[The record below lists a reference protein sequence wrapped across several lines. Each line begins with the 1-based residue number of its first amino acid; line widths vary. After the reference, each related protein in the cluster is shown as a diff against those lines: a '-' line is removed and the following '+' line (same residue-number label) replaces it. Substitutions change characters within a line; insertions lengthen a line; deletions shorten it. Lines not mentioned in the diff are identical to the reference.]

1 MAAKQELS
9 AQERYERMTTAPV
22 GPLIASM
29 AVPNIV
35 THIITSVYN
44 LADTF
49 FVGQLGTSA
58 TAAVGV
64 VFSIV
69 SVLNALGF
77 WVATGGSVLMSQ
89 YLGAQKNREANT
101 VFSTAFC
108 LSFGLGVLVCAGGL
122 LGGAPLMRFLGA
134 TETILPYA
142 QEYGFW
148 ILLAAPFT
156 AANTAL
162 AQGLRGEGLARQ
174 YMVGQMAGGLLNMLL
189 DPLFI
194 FGLRW
199 GVGGAALAT
208 AISQAVSWAYMFS
221 FYLRGKTQVKFSV
234 RYLARTGAE
243 YATLLRMGVP
253 SVCRHGCFTINNIVL
268 NTVAGGWGDAA
279 IAAMSITGRLQT
291 LANGVAMGLNQGAQ
305 PVIGYAN
312 GRGDQ
317 KRVRQAYFFML
328 KFSTLVMVV
337 LGAAAIGFTPQL
349 IGVFRNDPEVI
360 RIGARALQMV
370 CLSLPFLNCINC
382 CTTLFQI
389 TGNPLPSSAIILVR
403 TLLFYVPLQLALPQ
417 LWDLAGVQAAGPLA
431 DVLAACVALPMA
443 LRYLKKRAQSAQKPD

>member
-1 MAAKQELS
+1 MAAKKPLTPEQ
-9 AQERYERMTTAPV
+9 QYTRMTTAPV
-22 GPLIASM
+22 GPLIVSM

-49 FVGQLGTSA
+49 FVGQIGTSA

-89 YLGAQKNREANT
+89 YLGAKKNDEANT

-122 LGGAPLMRFLGA
+122 AGGDALMQFLGA

-142 QEYGFW
+142 RQYGFW

-162 AQGLRGEGLARQ
+162 AQGLRSEGLARQ
-174 YMVGQMAGGLLNMLL
+174 YMVGQMAGGVLNMIL

-194 FGLRW
+194 FGFDW

-208 AISQAVSWAYMFS
+208 AISQAVSWGYMFS

-234 RYLARTGAE
+234 RFLARTGDR
-243 YATLLRMGVP
+243 YAILLRMGVP
-253 SVCRHGCFTINNIVL
+253 SVCRHGCFTIANIVL

-279 IAAMSITGRLQT
+279 IAAMSVTGRLQT
-291 LANGVAMGLNQGAQ
+291 LANGIAMGLNQGAQ

-312 GRGDQ
+312 GMNNQ
-317 KRVRQAYFFML
+317 TRVRQAYFFML
-328 KFSTLVMVV
+328 EFSTLVMVV
-337 LGAAAIGFTPQL
+337 LGAASIGFAPRL
-349 IGVFRNDPEVI
+349 IGIFRNDPEVI
-360 RIGARALQMV
+360 RIGAGALRMV
-370 CLSLPFLNCINC
+370 CVCLPFLNCINC

-389 TGNPLPSSAIILVR
+389 TGNPLPSSILVR
-403 TLLFYVPLQLALPQ
+403 TLLFYLPLQFGLPQ
-417 LWDLAGVQAAGPLA
+417 LWDLTGVQAAGPLA

-443 LRYLKKRAQSAQKPD
+443 LRYLRKKAAQSKE